1 VLLLLLEPGICCAV
15 NAVLYLDAGRDYFR
29 TAYWTY
35 AALVI
40 MRVARCVKEK
50 AMREKYGIFVRN
62 KRASWTEELITSI
75 SSGLS
80 LAVDAVDQEDFMG
93 KCLAA
98 SEHKIP
104 KGGKRDTRRQDLTRA
119 LRRMAARDR
128 LPFRVAGDQFVF

>member
-15 NAVLYLDAGRDYFR
+15 NAVLYLDAGWDYFR

-62 KRASWTEELITSI
+62 KRASWTKSNSVQQIFLLPSALSTNIGPGTASCAQFSSNKPMYYNVFTSLKII
-75 SSGLS
+75 SL
-80 LAVDAVDQEDFMG
+80 
-93 KCLAA
+93 KNN
-98 SEHKIP
+98 
-104 KGGKRDTRRQDLTRA
+104 
-119 LRRMAARDR
+119 
-128 LPFRVAGDQFVF
+128 